1 MNELILWG
9 LSIMT
14 AVFAPIIIG
23 LIILSMLYINELCE
37 KYTHIQYSGA
47 YLIGIIFGAIF
58 AHSLFKHL
66 ISF

>member
-9 LSIMT
+9 LSIMA
-14 AVFAPIIIG
+14 AVFAPVIIGIIILG
-23 LIILSMLYINELCE
+23 MLYINELCE

-47 YLIGIIFGAIF
+47 YLIGIVVGAIF
-58 AHSLFKHL
+58 AHSLFKHF